1 MYTVKF
7 DIVIAVLKT
16 LTICTRTTLEDQGMI
31 SVRVLDDQIN
41 TRINHIQYYLTEGL
55 IIFEIDFQN

>member
-16 LTICTRTTLEDQGMI
+16 FTIYTRRTLEDLGMI
-31 SVRVLDDQIN
+31 SVRVLDDEIN
-41 TRINHIQYYLTEGL
+41 TRMNLIEYHLIN
-55 IIFEIDFQN
+55 